1 MLQRLREKYDLFRK
15 NASARKKE
23 YFTIV
28 ILPGPNSRV
37 RKFSISKS
45 LLRNSLI
52 AAAVLILLSTGLFGE
67 YVRMAGKVMEL
78 NSLRRE
84 ASSQRAQLMQIAAS
98 VVDMK
103 TQMARIKGLSDKLSS
118 AAGNAAGKSFGVKGT
133 GGSSGVGA
141 VSLEEFGRKSHEE
154 VAAQMSQEL
163 QGLKSDASSEEA
175 RIKKLMGYFEQRNS
189 IIACTPNIWPVK
201 GFITS
206 DFGYRNSPMYGTTE
220 FHSGLDIA
228 NDVGTQVHASAD
240 GTVSEAGLSSS
251 YGRYIKIQHG
261 YGMATMYCHLS
272 RADVHA
278 GQRVSKGDVIGALG
292 NTGNS
297 TGPHLH
303 YEVWV
308 NGVPV
313 NPRKYI

>member
-1 MLQRLREKYDLFRK
+1 MFKRLREKYELFRK
-15 NASARKKE
+15 TASARKKE

-67 YVRMAGKVMEL
+67 YVSMAGKVIEL

-84 ASSQRAQLMQIAAS
+84 ASSQHAQLMQIAAS

-103 TQMARIKGLSDKLSS
+103 TQMARIKELSDKLSS
-118 AAGNAAGKSFGVKGT
+118 AAGNVAGRSFGVKGT
-133 GGSSGVGA
+133 GGSSGIGA
-141 VSLEEFGRKSHEE
+141 ISLEEFGRKSHEE
-154 VAAQMSQEL
+154 AAAQMSQEL

-189 IIACTPNIWPVK
+189 IIACTPSIWPVK

-206 DFGYRNSPMYGTTE
+206 NFGYRNSPIYGTTE

-228 NDVGTQVHASAD
+228 NDVGTPVHATAD
-240 GTVSEAGLSSS
+240 GTVLEVGLSSS
-251 YGRYIKIQHG
+251 YGRFIKLQHG
-261 YGMATMYCHLS
+261 YGIVTMYCHLS
-272 RADVHA
+272 KTSVHE
-278 GQRVSKGDVIGALG
+278 GERVNKGDVIGALG
-292 NTGNS
+292 TTGNS

-303 YEVWV
+303 YEVRV

-313 NPRKYI
+313 NPMKYI